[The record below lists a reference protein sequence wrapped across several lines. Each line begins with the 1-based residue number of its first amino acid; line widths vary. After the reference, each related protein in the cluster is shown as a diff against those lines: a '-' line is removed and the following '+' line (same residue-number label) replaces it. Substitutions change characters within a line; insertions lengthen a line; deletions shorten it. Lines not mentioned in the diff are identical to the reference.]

1 MRGPYLAGTCDP
13 GRHEWVSG
21 RHTWVKPA
29 AGGRFQNMLFESRY
43 FVLFSSDKGSLGLVV
58 REQVAAPIL
67 VFAPLL

>member
-21 RHTWVKPA
+21 RHTGLSPA
-29 AGGRFQNMLFESRY
+29 AGGRFQNMLFQGRC
-43 FVLFSSDKGSLGLVV
+43 FVIFSSDKGSLGLVV
-58 REQVAAPIL
+58 QGQVAAPIL